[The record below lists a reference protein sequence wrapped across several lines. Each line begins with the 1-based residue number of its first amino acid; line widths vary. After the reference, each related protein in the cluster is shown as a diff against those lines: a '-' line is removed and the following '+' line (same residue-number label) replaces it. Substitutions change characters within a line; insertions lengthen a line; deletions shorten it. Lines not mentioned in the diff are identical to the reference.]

1 MLGKSHFYHEAIKRA
16 VSVFGTMFNEIDI
29 QRDNAD
35 GSTTQNVRVPL
46 AYGPKQKFIAR
57 LDQAGDIMDA
67 NNSRVAMTL
76 PRMAF
81 DITGL
86 TYDAERKLGKL
97 KQYKLQDSGDNT
109 VLRTQFAPVPYNIN
123 FGLYVLSK
131 NTEDALQIVE
141 QILPFFTPDFTVTM
155 TTVPGTSEKR
165 DVPIVLQDVSY
176 TDEYEGDFQSRRII
190 TWNLNFEMKTYLYGS
205 ISSSEII
212 RDVRA
217 RTYLT
222 DDGQVDSAAGRQSE
236 ISVIPNPTSANPETS
251 PLNITETINFFD
263 GNNTD
268 YLTDRT
274 TIGAI
279 GSQSPEDQFNIPTGG
294 GQSQDDDGSSG
305 GQDIT
310 TYQITVDSKSGYGE
324 TGNAYYYNGVQQQ
337 TFSLVR
343 GTTYRFSQS
352 DTSNSGHP
360 IRFSTTS
367 DGTHNGGSQLGPNG
381 YINYVGT
388 SGSSGA
394 YTQIIVDAGFNHSTL
409 YYYCPNHSGMGGT
422 INIS

>member
-29 QRDNAD
+29 MRDNAD
-35 GSTTQNVRVPL
+35 GTATQFVRVPL
-46 AYGPKQKFIAR
+46 SYGPKQKFIAR
-57 LDQAGDIMDA
+57 VDQAADLMD
-67 NNSRVAMTL
+67 NTKSRVAMTL

-97 KQYKLQDSGDNT
+97 KQFKLHDSGDNT

-176 TDEYEGDFQSRRII
+176 TDEYEGDFQSRRVI
-190 TWNLNFEMKTYLYGS
+190 TWTLNFEMKTYLYGS

-217 RTYLT
+217 RTYIS
-222 DDGQVDSAAGRQSE
+222 DDGKAQSSAGRQSE
-236 ISVIPNPTSANPETS
+236 ISVIPNPANASPETA
-251 PLNITETINFFD
+251 PLNITENINFFD

-268 YLTDRT
+268 YNTDKS

-279 GSQSPEDQFNIPTGG
+279 GEQSAEDQGQQTGG
-294 GQSQDDDGSSG
+294 GQQSGDG
-305 GQDIT
+305 IT
-310 TYQITVDSKSGYGE
+310 SYAITVAAKSGYNQ
-324 TGNAYYYNGVQQQ
+324 TGNAYYYNNVQQQ
-337 TFSLVR
+337 TFGLNR
-343 GTTYRFSQS
+343 NKTYRFTQS
-352 DTSNSGHP
+352 DNSNSGHP
-360 IRFSTTS
+360 IRISTTS
-367 DGTHNGGSQLGPNG
+367 DGTHAGGSNYTTGVTTNG
-381 YINYVGT
+381 TAGQ
-388 SGSSGA
+388 SGS
-394 YTQIIVDAGFNHSTL
+394 YTQIVIDNNTPSTL

>member
-1 MLGKSHFYHEAIKRA
+1 MLGKTHFYHEAIKRA

-35 GSTTQNVRVPL
+35 GSTGQNVRVPL
-46 AYGPKQKFIAR
+46 SYGPKQKFIAR

-67 NNSRVAMTL
+67 ANSRVAMTL
-76 PRMAF
+76 PRIAF

-97 KQYKLQDSGDNT
+97 KQYKLHDASDNT

-155 TTVPGTSEKR
+155 TTVPGTNEKR
-165 DVPIVLQDVSY
+165 DVPIILSDVSY
-176 TDEYEGDFQSRRII
+176 TDEYEGDFQSRRVI

-217 RTYLT
+217 RTYIS
-222 DDGQVDSAAGRQSE
+222 DDGQVDSTAGRQSE
-236 ISVIPNPTSANPETS
+236 IKQVPNPTGASPETS

-263 GNNTD
+263 GNDSDYNTD
-268 YLTDRT
+268 KT
-274 TIGAI
+274 
-279 GSQSPEDQFNIPTGG
+279 NI
-294 GQSQDDDGSSG
+294 
-305 GQDIT
+305 
-310 TYQITVDSKSGYGE
+310 
-324 TGNAYYYNGVQQQ
+324 
-337 TFSLVR
+337 
-343 GTTYRFSQS
+343 
-352 DTSNSGHP
+352 
-360 IRFSTTS
+360 
-367 DGTHNGGSQLGPNG
+367 
-381 YINYVGT
+381 
-388 SGSSGA
+388 
-394 YTQIIVDAGFNHSTL
+394 
-409 YYYCPNHSGMGGT
+409 
-422 INIS
+422 

>member
-35 GSTTQNVRVPL
+35 GTTTQNVRVPL
-46 AYGPKQKFIAR
+46 SYGPKQKFIAR
-57 LDQAGDIMDA
+57 VDQAADLMD
-67 NNSRVAMTL
+67 NTKSRVAMTL
-76 PRMAF
+76 PRIAF

-97 KQYKLQDSGDNT
+97 KQYKLKDAGDNT

-176 TDEYEGDFQSRRII
+176 DDQYEGDFQTRRVIVW
-190 TWNLNFEMKTYLYGS
+190 TLNFEMKTYLYGS

-217 RTYLT
+217 RTYIS
-222 DDGQVDSAAGRQSE
+222 DDGKADVDAGRQSE
-236 ISVIPNPTSANPETS
+236 VKMVPNPTNVSPETS

-263 GNNTD
+263 GNDFDYNTD
-268 YLTDRT
+268 K
-274 TIGAI
+274 
-279 GSQSPEDQFNIPTGG
+279 SNI
-294 GQSQDDDGSSG
+294 
-305 GQDIT
+305 
-310 TYQITVDSKSGYGE
+310 
-324 TGNAYYYNGVQQQ
+324 
-337 TFSLVR
+337 
-343 GTTYRFSQS
+343 
-352 DTSNSGHP
+352 
-360 IRFSTTS
+360 
-367 DGTHNGGSQLGPNG
+367 
-381 YINYVGT
+381 
-388 SGSSGA
+388 
-394 YTQIIVDAGFNHSTL
+394 
-409 YYYCPNHSGMGGT
+409 
-422 INIS
+422 

>member
-57 LDQAGDIMDA
+57 LDQAGDIMDT

-176 TDEYEGDFQSRRII
+176 TDEYEGDFQSRRVI
-190 TWNLNFEMKTYLYGS
+190 TWTLNFEMKTYLYGS

-217 RTYLT
+217 RTYIT
-222 DDGQVDSAAGRQSE
+222 DDGQVDVNAGRQSE
-236 ISVIPNPTSANPETS
+236 IKQVPNPTNASPETS

-263 GNNTD
+263 GNDSDYATD
-268 YLTDRT
+268 KT
-274 TIGAI
+274 TI
-279 GSQSPEDQFNIPTGG
+279 T
-294 GQSQDDDGSSG
+294 
-305 GQDIT
+305 
-310 TYQITVDSKSGYGE
+310 
-324 TGNAYYYNGVQQQ
+324 
-337 TFSLVR
+337 
-343 GTTYRFSQS
+343 
-352 DTSNSGHP
+352 
-360 IRFSTTS
+360 
-367 DGTHNGGSQLGPNG
+367 
-381 YINYVGT
+381 
-388 SGSSGA
+388 
-394 YTQIIVDAGFNHSTL
+394 
-409 YYYCPNHSGMGGT
+409 
-422 INIS
+422 